1 MRRVPP
7 LIDAL
12 PPTARDAA
20 GAAWRDYGE
29 VIVCASRE
37 DAAAV
42 SDRHAPEH
50 LEVHARDL
58 DWWLARLTCYGS
70 LFLGE
75 ETTVAFGDKTSGPNH
90 ILPTKGA
97 ARYSGGLS
105 VHKFMKTL
113 TWQRMDARS
122 FAADC
127 AGHRAHLAAGR
138 HGSARAH
145 RRRPARQIL
154 SRRDIRQGRG
164 RAHVSAKPQAL
175 RADEGV
181 AALFSLTGRVALVT
195 GASSGIG
202 RAIALALAR
211 RARAW
216 CSSPVASRRSPKRA
230 HRSTPPA
237 AARRALP
244 AISKG
249 ATRIDA
255 CAAAAADTF
264 GAPDIVV
271 NAAGIN
277 IRKPMLDLTRDD
289 WDRTVRLNLEAPFF
303 LSQRLV
309 PAMLARGWG
318 RIINI
323 ASLQSVRAFANSG
336 AYGASKGGV
345 MQLTRAQAE
354 AWSGK
359 GVNANAIAPGFFA
372 TPLTAAVASDPVK
385 WKANADRTFIG
396 RNGEL
401 PDLAGTA
408 IYLASRASDYVTG
421 QTIFVDG
428 GFGG

>member
-1 MRRVPP
+1 M
-7 LIDAL
+7 
-12 PPTARDAA
+12 
-20 GAAWRDYGE
+20 
-29 VIVCASRE
+29 
-37 DAAAV
+37 
-42 SDRHAPEH
+42 
-50 LEVHARDL
+50 
-58 DWWLARLTCYGS
+58 
-70 LFLGE
+70 
-75 ETTVAFGDKTSGPNH
+75 
-90 ILPTKGA
+90 
-97 ARYSGGLS
+97 
-105 VHKFMKTL
+105 
-113 TWQRMDARS
+113 
-122 FAADC
+122 
-127 AGHRAHLAAGR
+127 
-138 HGSARAH
+138 
-145 RRRPARQIL
+145 
-154 SRRDIRQGRG
+154 
-164 RAHVSAKPQAL
+164 SAKPQAL

-202 RAIALALAR
+202 RAIALALAQAGARVVLVAR
-211 RARAW
+211 REPALTETRAQIH
-216 CSSPVASRRSPKRA
+216 ASRGSA
-230 HRSTPPA
+230 TV
-237 AARRALP
+237 LP
-244 AISKG
+244 CDLESRDA
-249 ATRIDA
+249 IDA

-428 GFGG
+428 GFSAG